1 MIKLQKAIFSA
12 YHQSSYTK
20 MFAVPDP
27 QAPTEIS
34 YNNHVAMQ

>member
-1 MIKLQKAIFSA
+1 
-12 YHQSSYTK
+12 

-34 YNNHVAMQ
+34 YNNHVAMQWFKM